1 MSESQFSTTTIALII
16 VGLIIGAGV
25 GYMIKPTIPGGG
37 IPDAEYESLMQ
48 EVADLTQDVVDLQA
62 QIDEL
67 SGGKTIKAAFI
78 YVGPIG
84 DYGWSNAHDAGRLAA
99 MEQFP
104 WLETTYAEAVPE
116 GDSLRYIDR
125 YIQEGYDVVLTTSF
139 GYMDD
144 TVTAAAKYPDN
155 IFWHC
160 SGFVRDNNLGTYFSE
175 FHQLY
180 YLNGLMAGALTKTDK
195 IGYVGSF
202 PIPEVVRHIDAFAL
216 GVKEAN
222 PDAEVHV
229 RWIYSWYD
237 PTAATE
243 AAEALI
249 ADGIDTMAFTEDSPA
264 VIQVGQKH
272 TEEGNQIYTFA
283 HYSPMLEF
291 GPDTVVSGQL
301 VDWGKIYIDM
311 FAKIYSGAYTNENL
325 NDVDYWWM
333 LKQGACTLGGDFDT
347 PINSKFD
354 AELKAYTVEDPVLGD
369 ISIYDLV
376 QVRLEQMKEE
386 TVLFDPFTGP
396 IYDNEGNLM
405 FEAGQR
411 GSHDDLWSINWYVD
425 NIVGAVPV
433 L

>member
-1 MSESQFSTTTIALII
+1 
-16 VGLIIGAGV
+16 
-25 GYMIKPTIPGGG
+25 
-37 IPDAEYESLMQ
+37 
-48 EVADLTQDVVDLQA
+48 
-62 QIDEL
+62 
-67 SGGKTIKAAFI
+67 
-78 YVGPIG
+78 
-84 DYGWSNAHDAGRLAA
+84 
-99 MEQFP
+99 
-104 WLETTYAEAVPE
+104 
-116 GDSLRYIDR
+116 
-125 YIQEGYDVVLTTSF
+125 
-139 GYMDD
+139 
-144 TVTAAAKYPDN
+144 
-155 IFWHC
+155 
-160 SGFVRDNNLGTYFSE
+160 
-175 FHQLY
+175 
-180 YLNGLMAGALTKTDK
+180 
-195 IGYVGSF
+195 
-202 PIPEVVRHIDAFAL
+202 
-216 GVKEAN
+216 
-222 PDAEVHV
+222 
-229 RWIYSWYD
+229 
-237 PTAATE
+237 
-243 AAEALI
+243 
-249 ADGIDTMAFTEDSPA
+249 
-264 VIQVGQKH
+264 
-272 TEEGNQIYTFA
+272 
-283 HYSPMLEF
+283 MLEF

-354 AELKAYTVEDPVLGD
+354 AELKAYTVDDPVLGE